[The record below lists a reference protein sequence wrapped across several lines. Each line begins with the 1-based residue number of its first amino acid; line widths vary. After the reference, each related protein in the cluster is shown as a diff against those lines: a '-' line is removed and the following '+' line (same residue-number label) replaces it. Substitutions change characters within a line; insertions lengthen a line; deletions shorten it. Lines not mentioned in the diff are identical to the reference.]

1 MPTAV
6 NNQIYMAQDVVE
18 MCFTNIRIYA
28 ARKRPETK
36 RNDKYPPCTV
46 KPWWVGGVVSVSDF
60 LLPSLAGSSLVPGTC
75 GSYKEQEHKGQMHRK
90 FSSGIQT
97 KMLGRLYP
105 ANIAAQ
111 LKRLGLG
118 VGRVAVKQCNGS
130 SWWEIP
136 VVSTLTLMMAR

>member
-1 MPTAV
+1 
-6 NNQIYMAQDVVE
+6 MAQDVLE

-28 ARKRPETK
+28 ARIRPETK

-46 KPWWVGGVVSVSDF
+46 KPWWVGGVGSVSDF
-60 LLPSLAGSSLVPGTC
+60 LLPSLAGRLRDLPQ
-75 GSYKEQEHKGQMHRK
+75 GSALTKSKRHKGSMHRK
-90 FSSGIQT
+90 FSSGIRT

-111 LKRLGLG
+111 LKCVSV

-136 VVSTLTLMMAR
+136 VVSTLTLMMASLPMN